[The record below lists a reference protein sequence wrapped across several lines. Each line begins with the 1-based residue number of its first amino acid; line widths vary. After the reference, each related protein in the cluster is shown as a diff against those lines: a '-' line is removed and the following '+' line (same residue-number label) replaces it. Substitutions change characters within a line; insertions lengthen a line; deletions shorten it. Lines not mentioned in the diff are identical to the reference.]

1 MLANESGMK
10 ERLFN
15 LDFQLLNDAT
25 LVLIAVFVLFFMAS
39 NLLFNPVRKVME
51 NRRNKI
57 KNELET
63 AANDKEA
70 AEKMKK
76 EYEAKLKNVNIEA
89 EKILS
94 DARKQAL
101 ANENIVIAEARE
113 EAAQIVAHA
122 RKEAELEKDKAIDAV
137 RNEIIEIAALL
148 AAKAISEQINVSIQ
162 DKLINDTLKEM
173 GKSTW
178 QS

>member
-1 MLANESGMK
+1 MLATEEMP

-15 LDFQLLNDAT
+15 LDMQLLNDAT

-39 NLLFNPVRKVME
+39 NILFNPVRKVME

-122 RKEAELEKDKAIDAV
+122 QKEAELEKEKAIDAV
-137 RNEIIEIAALL
+137 RTEIIEIAALL

-162 DKLINDTLKEM
+162 DKLINETLKEM